1 MFFILDGKKRPATP
15 VIVIGINERIMLAT
29 SADEDMSVY
38 FKNENMTYY
47 FRNNEMNT
55 GVPTLR
61 SASNPTLWKAAFASQ
76 DAMEQYEPW
85 TKGRPEVA
93 ITISNGVTYTNKE
106 FGDKGW
112 WDANE
117 NVLNYYP
124 GFSFAVQ
131 STDSYGIN
139 YFIMRYA
146 WWELDFSFSPGSKAY
161 SIPVYNSNGFKF
173 NILAY
178 LGWLGDSNDYI
189 GHGDVNIYTNYSG
202 KKYTTINGKHGDGDL
217 YFWLN

>member
-139 YFIMRYA
+139 YYIMRYA
-146 WWELDFSFSPGSKAY
+146 WWELDFTFTLGPKPY

-173 NILAY
+173 NVLAY
-178 LGWLGDSNDYI
+178 LGWLGYSNDYI
-189 GHGDVNIYTNYSG
+189 GYGDVNIYTNSSG
-202 KKYTTINGKHGDGDL
+202 KKYTTISGKHGDGDF